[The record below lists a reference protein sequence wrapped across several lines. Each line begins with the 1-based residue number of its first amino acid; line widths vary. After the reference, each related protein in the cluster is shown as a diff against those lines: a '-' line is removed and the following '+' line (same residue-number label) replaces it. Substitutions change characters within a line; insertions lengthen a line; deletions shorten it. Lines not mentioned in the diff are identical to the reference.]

1 MDFLELVKKRY
12 SVRAYKSAPIEDEK
26 LKYILEAARIAP
38 TGSNQQAFQLVVL
51 HTKGREEELRRIY
64 DKDWFAQAPVVICAC
79 ATTGQGQSYNEGRSY
94 RNVAIVMDHLILA
107 ATDLGLGT
115 CWVGAFNPDAAREIL
130 GLPEDVKPIVF
141 ATVGY
146 SDGEAGPKVRKS
158 IDELVRYEHWQE

>member
-1 MDFLELVKKRY
+1 M
-12 SVRAYKSAPIEDEK
+12 
-26 LKYILEAARIAP
+26 
-38 TGSNQQAFQLVVL
+38 
-51 HTKGREEELRRIY
+51 
-64 DKDWFAQAPVVICAC
+64 
-79 ATTGQGQSYNEGRSY
+79 TTGQGQPYNEGRSY

-146 SDGEAGPKVRKS
+146 SDSKAGPKVRKS
-158 IDELVRYEHWQE
+158 INELVRYEHWQE